1 MEEKIH
7 IYSDESNHDKSITN
21 KENNINIDNEGL
33 SREYVRS
40 FLMIKTSCLDD
51 AEEKLNNLEKRYFS
65 CLEDE
70 PKGKLLFQLTKKVGL
85 KNLSGEA
92 TKFLLDLLDFIEEF
106 EIQIFLVIFNKFE
119 YIINNSIEVDIE
131 RLSKKLPTIE
141 DKEIRYS
148 FSKYFKN
155 HYNERLRKVFFSR
168 KDSQTDYKIKKAIYE
183 MNSSLKQH
191 KLKRKEWLVGKS
203 LYSLVDN
210 GIVRFNTKATY
221 KWDYTFESN
230 VIIDI
235 VEKVY
240 KNKKIISFDKGTKV
254 STVFKELLV
263 SKNIT
268 SIEVTEDLDSKED
281 IFIRLSDYFAT
292 FFGKLSRSY
301 SNSFKLKDFETG
313 QKNYSTVESIPQSW
327 FELNG
332 TQFYLAKRIGELIN
346 NGSIFLLHGILAD
359 TPVGLKNYFQFI
371 ADFKEFSDY
380 QAEDILTLSQFN
392 NQRLSETWYTSYS
405 EQGIIF
411 SPDDATY
418 GALSENFG
426 KS

>member
-191 KLKRKEWLVGKS
+191 KLKRKERLVGKS

-313 QKNYSTVESIPQSW
+313 KKNYSTVESIPQSW
-327 FELNG
+327 FELDE

-346 NGSIFLLHGILAD
+346 NGSIFLLHGFLAD
-359 TPVGLKNYFQFI
+359 TPIGLKNYFQFI
-371 ADFKEFSDY
+371 AGFKEFSDY
-380 QAEDILTLSQFN
+380 QAVDILTLSQFN

-418 GALSENFG
+418 GALSENFR

>member
-131 RLSKKLPTIE
+131 RLSKKMPTIE

-183 MNSSLKQH
+183 MNSFLKQH

-254 STVFKELLV
+254 STIFKELLV

-313 QKNYSTVESIPQSW
+313 KKNYSTVESIPQSW
-327 FELNG
+327 FELNE

-392 NQRLSETWYTSYS
+392 NKRLSETWYTSYS